1 MQILA
6 ENYTLLADVP
16 TLMKSQDDF
25 EEKSNTVSTGNN
37 GLLATMLTPIFF

>member
-6 ENYTLLADVP
+6 ENYTLSTDVP
-16 TLMKSQDDF
+16 TLMKSQEDF
-25 EEKSNTVSTGNN
+25 EKKSDTVSTGNN